1 MVLDATVR
9 EDGVGVDERLVTGGT
24 TPLKDASG
32 RLNVAGGLEVTQ
44 IDDTRENDDARDE
57 EKAVSEELHVLVK
70 VRDRVYGQG

>member
-32 RLNVAGGLEVTQ
+32 RLNVAGGLEITQ
-44 IDDTRENDDARDE
+44 IDDTRENDYAGDE
-57 EKAVSEELHVLVK
+57 EKAVSEELHVLVR
-70 VRDRVYGQG
+70 VRVRVYGQG

>member
-32 RLNVAGGLEVTQ
+32 RLNVASGLEVTQ
-44 IDDTRENDDARDE
+44 IDHTRENDDAGGE
-57 EKAVSEELHVLVK
+57 EKAVSEELHVLVR
-70 VRDRVYGQG
+70 VRVGVYGQG